1 MKQFNLII
9 FICALL
15 AAVACSEETDLRSKG
30 EHFERLAV
38 EAVLTDQADRPQRVI
53 LSKTVPYFEN
63 AAENG
68 SLPVRGAL
76 VTVSG
81 GGSEVRFEEAQSEH
95 GVYEAPEG
103 YHAEQGGSYIP

>member
-53 LSKTVPYFEN
+53 LSKTVP
-63 AAENG
+63 
-68 SLPVRGAL
+68 
-76 VTVSG
+76 
-81 GGSEVRFEEAQSEH
+81 GGSARARPAAMASAAWAEVRKPLNESGAMAMRRGRRLMGRLKRLKRLK
-95 GVYEAPEG
+95 GVK
-103 YHAEQGGSYIP
+103 GGD

>member
-53 LSKTVPYFEN
+53 LSRTLPKTVPFLS
-63 AAENG
+63 AEHWSR
-68 SLPVRGAL
+68 SLE
-76 VTVSG
+76 
-81 GGSEVRFEEAQSEH
+81 EVRK
-95 GVYEAPEG
+95 
-103 YHAEQGGSYIP
+103 